1 MNKVPKTN
9 IEAARRMINAHLFSN
24 NKNEMKRQYK
34 YLFYIVFKKFII
46 FIIIISYYIVNVL

>member
-24 NKNEMKRQYK
+24 NKNEMKR
-34 YLFYIVFKKFII
+34 
-46 FIIIISYYIVNVL
+46 